1 MAATQANGAASK
13 TGYRTQLMNP
23 FLWESAEINDLTMTS
38 IPSATELPIQS
49 DTADL
54 VIVGGGAAGLA
65 AAIFAAET
73 APPGFRTVVLDG
85 AKTLGAKILIAG
97 GGRCNVTHY
106 EVLPRDF
113 NGSQNIVRNI
123 LSAFDVAAT
132 IRWFASLGV
141 ELKREAT
148 GKLFPVANS
157 ARAVLKALLDRCD
170 ALGVELSTGRRV
182 TKIVPPS
189 ESDPSF
195 QIQHAGGLLRCA
207 RVVVSTGGR
216 SLPRSG
222 SDGSGWDILRE
233 LGHTVTA
240 TYAAL
245 VPLVLPPQMFHAELA
260 GASQEVELSVFAGGK
275 RIDQRTGSLLWTHF
289 GVSGPVV
296 MDVSRHWTVAHEN
309 GAAPKLLC
317 NLLPGESFEQAEKW
331 LIQSTASRPKA
342 SMLTHL
348 SQRFT
353 ERTAAALL
361 RHAGIDPSTLASQ
374 LTREARRTLV
384 HVLTGLVLPVVQHR
398 GWNYAEVTAGGVPLN
413 EIDFRTM
420 QSREVPGLYLA
431 GEVLDCDGRI
441 GGFNFQ
447 WAWATGF
454 LAGRAAANV
463 GAPRP

>member
-1 MAATQANGAASK
+1 MQ
-13 TGYRTQLMNP
+13 
-23 FLWESAEINDLTMTS
+23 ND
-38 IPSATELPIQS
+38 A
-49 DTADL
+49 ADL
-54 VIVGGGAAGLA
+54 AIVGGGAAGLA

-85 AKTLGAKILIAG
+85 AKTLGAKILVAG
-97 GGRCNVTHY
+97 GGRCNVTHH

-113 NGSQNIVRNI
+113 NGPQNIVRNV
-123 LSAFDVAAT
+123 LSAFDAAAT
-132 IRWFASLGV
+132 VRWFGSLGV

-148 GKLFPVANS
+148 GKLFPTSDS
-157 ARAVLKALLDRCD
+157 ARTVLRALLDRCD
-170 ALGVELSTGRRV
+170 ALGVQLWTGRRV

-189 ESDPSF
+189 DADRSF
-195 QIQHAGGLLRCA
+195 QILQAGGVLRCG

-222 SDGSGWDILRE
+222 SDGSGWEMLRE
-233 LGHTVTA
+233 LGHTVTP

-260 GASQEVELSVFAGGK
+260 GVSQEVELSVFAGGK

-289 GVSGPVV
+289 GISGPVA
-296 MDVSRHWTVAHEN
+296 MDASRHWTVAHET
-309 GAAPKLLC
+309 GAAPTLQC
-317 NLLPGESFEQAEKW
+317 NLLPGESFQQVEQW
-331 LIQSTASRPKA
+331 LIQSTANRPKA

-353 ERTAAALL
+353 ERTAAVLL
-361 RHAGIDPSTLASQ
+361 RHTGIDPATTASR

-384 HVLTGLVLPVVQHR
+384 HALTALVLPVAQHR
-398 GWNYAEVTAGGVPLN
+398 GWNYAEVTAGGVPLS

-420 QSREVPGLYLA
+420 QSRKVPGLYLA

-454 LAGRAAANV
+454 LAGRAAATAASANE
-463 GAPRP
+463 PQS